1 MGQPGVITS
10 KLVVHFGP
18 RGFEAKYIILGEIP
32 TPGVTFKDLKIALST
47 FKKNIK
53 ELISKDFDRS
63 FHF

>member
-47 FKKNIK
+47 FKKILKN
-53 ELISKDFDRS
+53 
-63 FHF
+63 